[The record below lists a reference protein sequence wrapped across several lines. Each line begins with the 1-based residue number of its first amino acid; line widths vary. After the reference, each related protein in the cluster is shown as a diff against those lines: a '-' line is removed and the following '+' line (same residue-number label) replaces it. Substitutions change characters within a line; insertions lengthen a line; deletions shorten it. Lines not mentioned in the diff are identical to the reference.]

1 MSRLGKKPIIIPAGT
16 EIKIAPTEV
25 TVKGPLGELKKRY
38 DPIIKIEVK
47 DNQVILTPV
56 RKSLEMSALW
66 GTIASHIMNMIEG
79 VNKPYEK
86 KLVIEGIGYKAEIK
100 GEDIIL
106 NLGFSHQIKIKIP
119 KGLKLTYEKGVVSIS
134 GIDKDLVGRFAAEIR
149 SLKKPEPYKGKGV
162 HYSDEIVKRKEG
174 KKTA

>member
-1 MSRLGKKPIIIPAGT
+1 MSRLGKKPIIIPTGT

-25 TVKGPLGELKKRY
+25 VVKGPLGELKKRY
-38 DPIIKIEVK
+38 DSIIKIEVK

-119 KGLKLTYEKGVVSIS
+119 KGLKLTSEKGVVSVS

-149 SLKKPEPYKGKGV
+149 ALKKPEPYKGKGV